1 MGSSTTTYVYNALGQ
16 RIKKSGGVAG
26 TVLYMYDES
35 GHLLGEYNGTGGLV
49 QETVWL
55 GDIPVATL
63 RPGTP
68 AAIFYVHANHLNTPV
83 AVTRPSDNK
92 LRWQWHPD
100 AFGVGAPNENPQSLG
115 AFKYNLRFPGQYYDQ
130 ETGQYYNYFRD
141 YDSLTGRYV
150 ESDPIGLGSGVNTYA
165 YAENDSIQ
173 VTDMLGLDTAMC
185 TRKLS
190 GFPFRAGPLFHQYV
204 CVGNSKAGYT
214 CKGLGPSGANPFNT
228 PGKIESDSYKSSA
241 CSLVQPENKCVED
254 CIKAKFGAPPPNY
267 SVDLSKGENCQTYS
281 TGIASECI
289 AQCRAKSSSAAGASK

>member
-1 MGSSTTTYVYNALGQ
+1 MAGSTTTYLYNALGQ
-16 RIKKSGGVAG
+16 RVKKSGGVAG
-26 TVLYMYDES
+26 TVLMVYDEA

-68 AAIFYVHANHLNTPV
+68 VGIFYVHTNHLNTPV

-100 AFGVGAPNENPQSLG
+100 AFGAGAPNENPQALG

-150 ESDPIGLGSGVNTYA
+150 ESDPVGLRGGSFSTYSYAGNNSVMFYDPTGLLCTYSQLTGDLTCTNDITGQQYVHCVGYSGIGA
-165 YAENDSIQ
+165 
-173 VTDMLGLDTAMC
+173 GLNNPDAQIT
-185 TRKLS
+185 
-190 GFPFRAGPLFHQYV
+190 PFFGPLPRGDYL
-204 CVGNSKAGYT
+204 VGYPTNR
-214 CKGLGPSGANPFNT
+214 KGPLTLPLFPAPYNNMYGRNGFLIHGDNRSQNQTASNGCIVANH
-228 PGKIESDSYKSSA
+228 D
-241 CSLVQPENKCVED
+241 
-254 CIKAKFGAPPPNY
+254 
-267 SVDLSKGENCQTYS
+267 
-281 TGIASECI
+281 
-289 AQCRAKSSSAAGASK
+289 CRASIPPTELLRVTW